1 MLRNT
6 TRDTEEDCKLVDIMK
21 AECRFQTF
29 KLAELALFYEE
40 GNAFSTFVNLKDA
53 HDTLW

>member
-1 MLRNT
+1 MQRNT
-6 TRDTEEDCKLVDIMK
+6 TGDTEEDCKLVDIMK